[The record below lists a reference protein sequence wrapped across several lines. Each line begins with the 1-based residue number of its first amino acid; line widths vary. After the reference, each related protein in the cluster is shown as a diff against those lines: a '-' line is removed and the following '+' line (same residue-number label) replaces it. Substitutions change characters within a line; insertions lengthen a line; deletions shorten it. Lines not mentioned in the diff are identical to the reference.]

1 MKRMCLFLMMAM
13 TALTGWCA
21 SASSDPSSLVVRKVA
36 LDGSMMARMVQLL
49 HVEVTNH
56 GEQDYGDY
64 WLPLNYQ
71 DPSFQE
77 DWIRPV
83 WVSIPAGETK
93 EIVMEL
99 CFMQPGHYDCELY
112 PVVFKGNPSAP
123 LLSFAADI
131 KPFVAPRVKCD
142 VVLYMSETNDKGVTV
157 YGVPDKLRVAGQ
169 VTIKNEEPYA
179 IRDNTFFAVGEDGL
193 MDAVTFSME
202 TAEAGFTHY
211 EPLFNETIR
220 EIGPKAS
227 VTFNFSYDIPY
238 ALRDNASNEMQVR
251 LAWQPIVTIPLVC
264 KDGINTYWTA
274 DGQVHQL
281 PQDGMTLKVPADALA
296 VDLRGN
302 YSINGIFTI
311 DASVANPNC
320 LYYLNYMD
328 YVPRGLDN
336 SRQVIRDYE
345 RRDFVLNEDF
355 DYYCPMPFTVKSA
368 LFTYTPESVP
378 GDGYRSGTLV
388 LPFDAQRAW
397 LTAVNGAPGEDVGF
411 DSPELTV
418 SRYRGND
425 GDLLLFEPVSDDHL
439 NAYEPYLISR
449 VLPSPIAFYAEN
461 VTIPATRPAVAKG
474 AEIDFVGS
482 TLAQTTPD
490 GFYRWSS
497 YDRYFCQFDTDDLEK
512 PFRALMVASY
522 EEPDKTEV
530 PAISGYQVLYV
541 GGEQATA
548 VGSGR
553 RSSADTPQTVY
564 TLSGQRLG
572 NVSKTS
578 LKPGLYI
585 IGGRKTIIK

>member
-1 MKRMCLFLMMAM
+1 MNMRRLFLLFMLGCAVLS
-13 TALTGWCA
+13 AQSAGLT
-21 SASSDPSSLVVRKVA
+21 SDPSGLVFGGVTIEGSLRAEMTQLLRVQVTNTTDKDYQDYWRVYDVGTATYRNGILEGRAISVPANTTCEVTLEFFLPEAGDYQFQVFPRGSSYSVQLFSFTVSIAPYSNPRVTGSIQLDMLQKTDDGNFLYGDLSNYRISGKA
-36 LDGSMMARMVQLL
+36 TLTNHEDFPIIGRNNFLDGVTDGLTVMVNPWAD
-49 HVEVTNH
+49 H
-56 GEQDYGDY
+56 DI
-64 WLPLNYQ
+64 PLFSYRGVAHIIQ
-71 DPSFQE
+71 P
-77 DWIRPV
+77 
-83 WVSIPAGETK
+83 GET
-93 EIVMEL
+93 VT
-99 CFMQPGHYDCELY
+99 CDFSFDYSY
-112 PVVFKGNPSAP
+112 PLATDEVCKVSLWAYESEVF
-123 LLSFAADI
+123 
-131 KPFVAPRVKCD
+131 
-142 VVLYMSETNDKGVTV
+142 
-157 YGVPDKLRVAGQ
+157 
-169 VTIKNEEPYA
+169 
-179 IRDNTFFAVGEDGL
+179 
-193 MDAVTFSME
+193 
-202 TAEAGFTHY
+202 
-211 EPLFNETIR
+211 
-220 EIGPKAS
+220 S
-227 VTFNFSYDIPY
+227 VTLTARPC
-238 ALRDNASNEMQVR
+238 Q
-251 LAWQPIVTIPLVC
+251 
-264 KDGINTYWTA
+264 NTYWTA

-425 GDLLLFEPVSDDHL
+425 GDLLLFEPVGEDRL

-497 YDRYFCQFDTDDLEK
+497 YDRYFCQFYTDDLEK

-585 IGGRKTIIK
+585 IGGWKTIIK

>member
-1 MKRMCLFLMMAM
+1 
-13 TALTGWCA
+13 
-21 SASSDPSSLVVRKVA
+21 
-36 LDGSMMARMVQLL
+36 
-49 HVEVTNH
+49 
-56 GEQDYGDY
+56 
-64 WLPLNYQ
+64 
-71 DPSFQE
+71 
-77 DWIRPV
+77 
-83 WVSIPAGETK
+83 
-93 EIVMEL
+93 MEL

-251 LAWQPIVTIPLVC
+251 LAWQPIVTIPLVY

-397 LTAVNGAPGEDVGF
+397 LTAVNGAPGENVGF

-449 VLPSPIAFYAEN
+449 VLPSPIAFYVEN

-474 AEIDFVGS
+474 ADIDFVGS

-522 EEPDKTEV
+522 EEPDKAEV

-572 NVSKTS
+572 NVSKSS